1 MSNSHNHNHSHSP
14 MDTDSKNI
22 GIAFVLNAV
31 FVVIELIGGIYTN
44 SISILSD
51 ALHDFG
57 DCISLGLSW
66 VFQRKSHQG
75 RDQHYSYGYKRYT
88 LLSSVFLS
96 ALLMLSSFFMI
107 YESIGRIINPEAVN
121 ANGML
126 WLAIVG
132 VVINGSAAFRLK
144 KGSSINSRAVYLHIM
159 EDVLGWVAVLISSIV
174 MLFWDIPILDSI
186 LSIGISAW
194 VLYNVWNNLKRTFT
208 ILLQAV
214 PKGMDLKE
222 VEQEI
227 LTLNDIEG
235 LHDLHVWSQDGES
248 HVMSVHIIVG
258 KISDEKIHTLKQDLR
273 TLVKKW
279 NVEHITIEMERQ
291 GEDCDYQ

>member
-1 MSNSHNHNHSHSP
+1 MSHNHNH
-14 MDTDSKNI
+14 MDKDSKNI
-22 GIAFVLNAV
+22 GIAFVLNAI

-66 VFQRKSHQG
+66 MFQRKSHKG

-107 YESIGRIINPEAVN
+107 YESIGRIIQPEEVDAT
-121 ANGML
+121 GML

-144 KGSSINSRAVYLHIM
+144 KGSTINSRAVYLHIM
-159 EDVLGWVAVLISSIV
+159 EDVLGWVAVLVSSIV
-174 MLFWDIPILDSI
+174 MLFWEVPILDSI
-186 LSIGISAW
+186 LSIGISVW

-214 PKGMDLKE
+214 PQGMNLQE
-222 VEQEI
+222 VEDEV
-227 LTLNDIEG
+227 LKLNHVEG

-258 KISDEKIHTLKQDLR
+258 TISDATIHTLKQDLR

-279 NVEHITIEMERQ
+279 DVEHITIEIERQ
-291 GEDCDYQ
+291 GEECDYQ